1 MSSTSD
7 SQTTKDSARKPVT
20 DVLISVVLP
29 VFNEESVLAEL
40 QQAVEE
46 ALQTVGSQYEII
58 FVNDGSSDKSG
69 LILDELAELNPR
81 VRVLHFAKNFGHQA
95 AVQAGLLHA
104 TGDAI
109 VIMDSDMQDSPTAI
123 VDFVETWQS
132 GYDVVYAVRTKR
144 KENRLKRWA
153 FQTFHKILNKISHT
167 PIPRDAGNFGLID
180 RKVAIQIAQLND
192 RDRYFPGLRS
202 WVGYRQ
208 TGIQVE
214 RMARYDDNPRVSF
227 VQLCRLAKTA
237 IFSFSFL
244 PLTIFYLI
252 AALSTLV
259 CLALISFVLYHK
271 LFTGLAIPGWAST
284 TITASFFGALNAL
297 GIGIL
302 GEYVTRI
309 YDQVRARPMYIV
321 GTKTNFAN
329 PEIEAPL
336 LVLQNQSQPE
346 TAPVSRDLDPEYSGQ
361 R

>member
-1 MSSTSD
+1 MNTSSQRNESIN
-7 SQTTKDSARKPVT
+7 RKPIT

-29 VFNEESVLAEL
+29 VFNEQDVLSQLL
-40 QQAVEE
+40 QSVEE
-46 ALQTVGSQYEII
+46 ALQTTGSEYEII
-58 FVNDGSSDKSG
+58 FVNDGSSDESG
-69 LILDELAELNPR
+69 QILDELAELNPR

-109 VIMDSDMQDSPTAI
+109 VIMDSDMQDSPAAI
-123 VDFVETWQS
+123 TDFVKSWQS
-132 GYDVVYAVRTKR
+132 GYDVVYAIRTDR
-144 KENRLKRWA
+144 KENVVKRWA
-153 FQTFHKILNKISHT
+153 FQTFHKTLNLISHT

-180 RKVAIQIAQLND
+180 RKVAIQIAQLHD

-208 TGIQVE
+208 TGITVE
-214 RMARYDDNPRVSF
+214 RLARYDDNPRVSF
-227 VQLCRLAKTA
+227 IQLCRLAKTA

-252 AALSTLV
+252 AALSSVVCIGLV
-259 CLALISFVLYHK
+259 TFVLYHK

-284 TITASFFGALNAL
+284 TITGSFFGALNAL

-309 YDQVRARPMYIV
+309 YDQVRARPMFIV
-321 GTKTNFAN
+321 GTKTNFED
-329 PEIEAPL
+329 PDIEAPL
-336 LVLQNQSQPE
+336 LASQKSESREKTNSAENSDREYYPQN
-346 TAPVSRDLDPEYSGQ
+346 
-361 R
+361 

>member
-1 MSSTSD
+1 MSSASFNTGNPD
-7 SQTTKDSARKPVT
+7 RKPIT

-29 VFNEESVLAEL
+29 VFNEQSVLSQL
-40 QQAVEE
+40 QQSVEE
-46 ALQTVGSQYEII
+46 ALQTIGSQYEII
-58 FVNDGSSDKSG
+58 FVNDGSSDNSG
-69 LILDELAELNPR
+69 QILNELAELNPR

-123 VDFVETWQS
+123 VDFVETWQA
-132 GYDVVYAVRTKR
+132 GYDVVYAIRTKR
-144 KENRLKRWA
+144 KENAIKRWA
-153 FQTFHKILNKISHT
+153 FQTFHKTLNLISHT
-167 PIPRDAGNFGLID
+167 PIPRDAGNFGLVD

-214 RMARYDDNPRVSF
+214 RLARYDENPRVSF

-244 PLTIFYLI
+244 PLTVFYLI
-252 AALSTLV
+252 AALSSIV
-259 CLALISFVLYHK
+259 CLALIAFVLYHK

-309 YDQVRARPMYIV
+309 YDQVRARPMFIV
-321 GTKTNFAN
+321 GTKTNFAH

-336 LVLQNQSQPE
+336 LATQNQQQNEE
-346 TAPVSRDLDPEYSGQ
+346 TAVSGESNREFSEQ
-361 R
+361 H

>member
-1 MSSTSD
+1 MNANSAN
-7 SQTTKDSARKPVT
+7 TTNSPRKPIA

-29 VFNEESVLAEL
+29 VFNEQGVLAQL
-40 QQAVEE
+40 QQSVEE
-46 ALQTVGSQYEII
+46 ALQTIGGQYEII
-58 FVNDGSSDKSG
+58 FVNDGSSDNSG
-69 LILDELAELNPR
+69 SILDELAELNPR

-109 VIMDSDMQDSPTAI
+109 VIMDSDMQDSPAAI
-123 VDFVETWQS
+123 NDFVETWQA

-144 KENRLKRWA
+144 KENIIKRWA
-153 FQTFHKILNKISHT
+153 FQGFHKTLNLIAHT

-214 RMARYDDNPRVSF
+214 RLARYDDNPRVSF
-227 VQLCRLAKTA
+227 IQLCRLAKTA

-244 PLTIFYLI
+244 PLTVFYLI
-252 AALSTLV
+252 AALSSTA
-259 CLALISFVLYHK
+259 CIALTTFVLYHK

-284 TITASFFGALNAL
+284 TITASFFGAINAL

-309 YDQVRARPMYIV
+309 YDQVRARPMFIV
-321 GTKTNFAN
+321 GTKTNFDH
-329 PEIEAPL
+329 PEIDAPL
-336 LVLQNQSQPE
+336 LADQHQLQTEATSVPE
-346 TAPVSRDLDPEYSGQ
+346 ESDREFSGQ

>member
-1 MSSTSD
+1 MNATHTD
-7 SQTTKDSARKPVT
+7 TREAGRKPVT
-20 DVLISVVLP
+20 DVLISIVLP
-29 VFNEESVLAEL
+29 VFNEQSVLVQL
-40 QQAVEE
+40 QQSVEE
-46 ALQTVGSQYEII
+46 ALQIIGCQYEII
-58 FVNDGSSDKSG
+58 FVNDGSSDNSG
-69 LILDELAELNPR
+69 NILDELAELNSR

-109 VIMDSDMQDSPTAI
+109 VIMDSDMQDSPSAI
-123 VDFVETWQS
+123 VDFVETWQA
-132 GYDVVYAVRTKR
+132 GYDVVYAIRTKR
-144 KENRLKRWA
+144 KENILKRWA
-153 FQTFHKILNKISHT
+153 FQSFHKTLNLISHT

-214 RMARYDDNPRVSF
+214 RLARYDENPRVSF
-227 VQLCRLAKTA
+227 IPLCRLDKTA

-252 AALSTLV
+252 AACSS
-259 CLALISFVLYHK
+259 LACFVLTSFVLYHK

-284 TITASFFGALNAL
+284 TITASFFGAINAL

-336 LVLQNQSQPE
+336 LADLNQTE
-346 TAPVSRDLDPEYSGQ
+346 TTSISEESDREYSEQ